1 MSLRKKLVWLSV
13 LYVAEGLPMGVY
25 ADLAPVFLR
34 QQQAPLTLI
43 GLLSLLGLPWSLKLL
58 WSPLVDRF
66 PFHRV
71 WVSACLAIVALSL
84 TFMAMHAQASGVVVV
99 VAALAVLCLA
109 SATQDI
115 AIDAYSIHL
124 VGRGEEGMA
133 NGVRLAAYRVA
144 LIASGGGAMLL
155 VRPWGWGAAFAA
167 MAGAA
172 ALLAVCAAAS
182 PRVTVVRDPNARA
195 WAAALWH
202 WVRRPGAR
210 SVFLFALVYKL
221 GDASMGPMIKPFWVD
236 RGLSTD
242 EIALVSTTA
251 GALATIAGSLVGGWY
266 TSRAGIVRALW
277 VLGLAQALSNLGY
290 AVAAGAAAGRLGIY
304 AASVT
309 ESFCGGL
316 GSAAFLAFLMRAC
329 ERERAAT
336 EYALLSAL
344 FSSARLFAGAP
355 SGYFTQ
361 TMGYGWYFAFTTLLA
376 LPGLLLI
383 RRIAPWAGEEGKP
396 T

>member
-1 MSLRKKLVWLSV
+1 
-13 LYVAEGLPMGVY
+13 MGVY
-25 ADLAPVFLR
+25 ADVVPVFLR
-34 QQQAPLTLI
+34 QQQASLAVI

-66 PFHRV
+66 PRYQRWIV
-71 WVSACLAIVALSL
+71 GCLAVVTVSLVVLAQNADGGGLPVVLVALGL
-84 TFMAMHAQASGVVVV
+84 
-99 VAALAVLCLA
+99 LCLA

-115 AIDAYSIHL
+115 AIDAYSIQL
-124 VGRGEEGMA
+124 VARGEEGMA

-144 LIASGGGAMLL
+144 LIAAGGGAMLL
-155 VRPWGWGAAFAA
+155 VRPYGWAVTFAA
-167 MAGAA
+167 IAA
-172 ALLAVCAAAS
+172 VTLLLAATIAAS
-182 PRVTVVRDPNARA
+182 PRVAVPHNASTRA
-195 WAAALWH
+195 WAAALWR
-202 WVRRPGAR
+202 WLRRPGAL
-210 SVFLFALVYKL
+210 SVFAFALVYKL

-242 EIALVSTTA
+242 EIAIVSTTM
-251 GALATIAGSLVGGWY
+251 GALATIAGSLAGGWY
-266 TSRAGIVRALW
+266 TSRAGILRALW

-290 AVAAGAAAGRLGIY
+290 AAAAGLEVGRAGIY

-355 SGYFTQ
+355 SGYFAEA
-361 TMGYGWYFAFTTLLA
+361 MGYAGYFGFTAALA

-383 RRIAPWAGEEGKP
+383 PRLAPWTAEEQQSS
-396 T
+396 